1 MKPGTRDG
9 EEGFYLYDKSEQY
22 AVPTA
27 FIDKKPY
34 VTKRGISRPGRV
46 TTLRDDRASAKRV
59 RALYDW
65 MERDEPKG
73 QKPRIR
79 PNTKLLDGEGDNRT
93 EVYVDAAGRE
103 LPGTTRTYR
112 DGRLATM
119 EVVQLDGEQLK
130 DVVRRTMKWMIDV
143 EPGLSDA
150 AVLYLTND
158 GAYYQFTDNNVP
170 GGDVP
175 MGNNAGDAIS
185 RAQKSDKPVIV
196 IDADGAEVFW
206 PDVKQETE
214 RRPAKPQAEPTTG
227 PKPLPPEASEPA
239 PASKPTT
246 GPSKPQAE
254 PDVEAEK
261 AQTAPKAE
269 TPKRPEPR
277 LPDGG
282 VSLGDRR
289 EAIAA
294 KFPGPWADRMDKAG
308 FAQSAKQAMRGKDG
322 VAKDAIVLVETG
334 GSDGIAAFDED
345 SHEVAE
351 AIPRGYVVD
360 FGHVIPG
367 LAPES
372 HSIVSV
378 GPNQLEQAIK
388 TLNQRGRDVVFVG
401 NDFTATHFP
410 ARRKTEAPE
419 TPLPEPKAEQS
430 PQPAEQGQEETE
442 GVEPGNRLNITVAD
456 YDALK
461 VGGKYAA
468 QSHLSERAKKAPIP
482 KEEPEKTD
490 TPEFQETLDIFKKK
504 LARVREM
511 YGKDFPNLDTDTLLS
526 DRYGSHTL
534 NALLNVLEL
543 RLERQEKVR
552 GNPGNA
558 AFEQALERNTKG
570 LKEALAN
577 ARRRLREIEAW
588 KLTEQARNADGTFSV
603 PQTNEHGITVWGGVG
618 SKNLVQSNRA
628 EAFVLLEDDRE
639 AKRVVKRA
647 LPGRP
652 EASLAG
658 KKAFDRDKADALLEP
673 FLGNDVSRRAL
684 METYAYKGYYFSTN
698 GFALAFV
705 KAEDGVQDEKVGRKY
720 GMGGP
725 RVETIPHTPVSS
737 KPDDTNKLGY
747 SNNALDVER
756 LLSQLRAYRVE
767 ATRQGFDI
775 EKAPAVA
782 LWDLGDGRI
791 GLSSTSEGG
800 QEPLYADFDV
810 SGAAKPIV
818 AVNGVYLE
826 KALALFRR
834 VGERPR
840 LEVFDE
846 SDHGREGLRTLVLN
860 GQKGARVS
868 ATLIGMRRQGQPFN
882 FDGILKRFRE
892 LSGPGGE
899 TKPKMSLPKAPSQSS
914 APAPKADTRPFENSG
929 LINQE
934 ALKDPRTLSVI
945 EKIFANADKRR
956 EEERRKREEA
966 IKRLK
971 ESGFKNVLLSDGLI
985 ELASIPGARPGDLG
999 NGWVA
1004 DVSRDVKALL
1014 VKEGF
1019 APADSIVITL
1029 DGDMWGAWD
1038 ESADTLANELP
1049 NTSVTSR
1056 GERHFVTIAPRS
1068 EGSPRHKITSRG
1080 HAVIQLRREEDG
1092 SRGWTVAVYPP
1103 DWRTPGERE
1112 KVTEAQGLPTPQ
1124 GPQKPKTATP
1134 EPKPAPQE
1142 PKATEAEQKALDDL
1156 EDVLKSTGLLRE
1168 GDEGDNRP
1176 VQVGMLRE
1184 DEPAKLT
1191 PEQTTAVQNAMNK
1204 VIAASVETADVRS
1217 FDAIATRLYGLVGAK
1232 NPRLWAAMKPFLRGA
1247 WVTYGDRNE
1256 GLNLDEP
1263 SRAEARAIFERV
1275 EAAPTQETAPE
1286 QEQASAQETAPAQ
1299 EQAAPTETQ
1308 AKPEPA
1314 VQTQQPEP
1322 QEEPKQ
1328 APAPQPAPTDWAG
1341 AKNGDIRVGQ
1351 DGKAYIRWEDYWL
1364 EPAAGKVRKW
1374 VGSRK
1379 RGRMETVEVEGVNVH
1394 DRLLDGRP
1402 GDRAMVFFEPDG
1414 KWTNPN
1420 NGRVHYGHMQA
1431 LVDDPKNGYRWT
1443 SLDRWADDRS
1453 PYDDIARAKDA
1464 RDAAKNGTLRSN
1476 AEPRQQKEDGNERT
1490 GVQPAPG
1497 QGGGAMG
1504 GQESSGDGGHGVG
1517 GDGAGVSERP
1527 VPMPGGADV
1536 SQGLAGEQ
1544 PAEGLSDDGR
1554 GVGGRT
1560 EERGGTSRGDDG
1572 ATVPVQPEGGA
1583 GGVGVGNPPEQSAG
1597 GHGGRGAGQDESAP
1611 QPAQKPNPVNQA
1623 AEPPAT
1629 ENYQIPSSEIYEKS
1643 LNTPNKRIRANIE
1656 ALRLLKRLEA
1666 DGRQATR
1673 SEQGILARYTGWGSL
1688 GEQFFN
1694 EENAEWAAER
1704 EELKGILTKEEFE
1717 TARRTVQYAHYTP
1730 IEIARA
1736 MWDIVSS
1743 TGATGNNLSIFEAG
1757 LGVGRFIG
1765 TMPLWQQGS
1774 RYSGVEMD
1782 PVSAAIARQLYP
1794 KADILTAPY
1803 QEAPAPHNR
1812 YDLVIGNPP
1821 YSSLKVSD
1829 KNFKAGDGLSLHNF
1843 FIAKQ
1848 IEALRPGGIGIFLVT
1863 HAFLDAENRSVREWI
1878 AKRAELLGAIRMPDS
1893 LFKSVD
1899 AKVVTDIVI
1908 FKKRSDIFDDPTED
1922 SWVYTYEITTFDSDG
1937 ERLPDFNLS
1946 GLFFLEEN
1954 GQKPGSYFLKLRSK
1968 NIPLATVSFR
1978 NSTRYGRDSA
1988 RAEMVIDGVANKDYI
2003 LNWLEKT
2010 GDTMTG
2016 AFVPRALGSQDPD
2029 AIQDRLA
2036 DQPIAKIGGGAT
2048 HPSLMEGGHFVGGDG
2063 KLYLAVKN
2071 ELGTLS
2077 GREVMDYD
2085 EKAEKAAYARNPR
2098 VTNKGGPA
2106 KFDRWRDVPDAY
2118 AKLTP
2123 KEREIMKALV
2133 RLREVRFDLAAEE
2146 LKEDASEE
2154 VMSALRKQLNA
2165 AYDAFVE
2172 AARGYGGGKKKDP
2185 TLNEPKIRTL
2195 MYADPASSQLLGLEV
2210 VERLAD
2216 GKGVKSITK
2225 NAIFTRRV
2233 NKPAWKPLE
2242 HYATA
2247 ADAML
2252 ANLAASGKL
2261 DLEWIA
2267 GRIGKS
2273 AEETLKDLDGRVFIN
2288 PRTGAPVVA
2297 EAYLSGDV
2305 KTKLAEAEEA
2315 VNAGNA
2321 QYEANVEALRK
2332 VQPEDIPADQLNV
2345 QFGSPILNEHFISE
2359 FFVQQMGAT
2368 AYSDISAVYEPL
2380 RGQWKVISAKLPPD
2394 AAVKFPAT
2402 SHSVKELM
2410 EAALNNKELKVYTEK
2425 IDKNGNETKELDKKA
2440 TDEENATV
2448 SHIRDLWELWWK
2460 DASSTSAAYFAKYKE
2475 EHGGELPRS
2484 GDIGRDIVRA
2494 YNDRFNRIVDA
2505 QYNGGFLKFAS
2516 LNPAIT
2522 PYKHQRD
2529 AVWRTIL
2536 TNNVLYNHVV
2546 GSGKTNTA
2554 VFSIME
2560 MRRMG
2565 RVRKPAIVVP
2575 NHLVEQW
2582 KKEFL
2587 EAYPGANILAAD
2599 SEDFQKHNRRRFFGR
2614 IQNGDYDAIVIP
2626 HSAITR
2632 IPMSEDITLAI
2643 TQKELDKYRKSL
2655 EDAKKAGLSD
2665 MTVKQIEEMIER
2677 LENKIKAIINK
2688 TKADKT
2694 GLYFDTLGIDALFL
2708 DESHEFKNV
2717 PFVSSVQAKG
2727 MGNPA
2732 GSAKAFDLM
2741 MKVSYF
2747 RSMKKDAPVV
2757 FMSGTP
2763 VSNSLT
2769 ELYLNMLYMA
2779 PDLLEH
2785 AGINSMDAFIKMFGK
2800 ISHEIEPTLTGSRES
2815 VLRFRKLI
2823 NVPELMHMVR
2833 TYMDVVDAEDL
2844 RGSMEAVGRAY
2855 NVPTIEGGRPKLIVA
2870 KRSEEQEWYFG
2881 KMLKRV
2887 QNQDGSFTKVYNEG
2901 SIYHRSKNLP
2911 SDPSEDNML
2920 KIITDAQ
2927 MAALDMRLRQPDA
2940 PDFAGSRVNLCVQQ
2954 IIADYKRF
2962 DSVKGTQMIF
2972 CDRSIP
2978 GSGIPKAKERLKDLR
2993 LDLRVAQINLEAE
3006 ENDPSAGAG
3015 IATTNSDESLAAK
3028 VARLEGEIKEL
3039 EDYIESG
3046 GFSVYD
3052 DIKRKL
3058 VNAGIP
3064 EDEIAFIHSAKDKN
3078 AKLAMF
3084 KKMNEGKIRVLL
3096 GSTSRMGAGTNANK
3110 RMVSLHHLDA
3120 PWRPSDME
3128 QREGRIIRQGNL
3140 LMDEIPGFQVRIYR
3154 YGTEKTGDG
3163 GKYNILEQKNR
3174 ALHRIYKANAAI
3186 REMDDVSDDVS
3197 ANFNQMVAALSGST
3211 LEPYLSELDRKFD
3224 ELNRKVTTH
3233 NRAKQTAETALE
3245 DYSSA
3250 IATLNDRIANIEKMK
3265 SLARPKPDDKTN
3277 YYAGI
3282 EIVPHG
3288 SAPMTFNAKTI
3299 TERMSREGEKSFA
3312 QLLEEGGSGS
3322 FVRYRGLTWVYN
3334 KAEMETVHERI
3345 VVTRFSIKD
3354 DTGKTIG
3361 ATTDLVYPRGQ
3372 GGTIPDSSILTRMD
3386 NQINNAEKAIGKLKG
3401 DIASYNELRRKIQ
3414 KQIDEMPDMS
3424 ELNKQWLDKRREK
3437 NWLEKAIEA
3446 GCETGKEARNYFD
3459 KSFPGKVP
3467 DYEWTTPEFDKK
3479 MGRGEETEAPQTGTL
3494 RETAAIPSEDYDR
3507 WNRALDNYQAGRLD
3521 PDRSVIVLR
3530 KTPEIIRE
3538 ALRSA
3543 AGDRFAGQKPITIR
3557 VENLDK
3563 ITFENVYTDKGKH
3576 NIPVDELRKLQLE
3589 LDSPVAIFVS
3599 QTRPD
3604 TSVVVVT
3611 ELVDN
3616 DGKAKAIIA
3625 LQYAYHP
3632 NGDYASL
3639 VPMNANVLS
3648 SAYGKKKVGKDVE
3661 LLYVNTKKASSWE
3674 AATRLQLPFP
3684 VLPSRVAGQSAVLTE
3699 KDFSMDDKGRVLKG
3713 GKLVNP
3719 KNVGMTRENGAWEK
3733 DLAKRLAK
3741 RGLTED
3747 DLSPDAQAY
3756 LRARRARTEAQPMT
3770 RREKVAA
3777 FVEEAIHPHEGET
3790 RRAFAKRKA
3799 VAAADFVTRKM
3810 VDVRA
3815 PLIQA
3820 QREIAGETLQCRM
3833 SSGRARCG
3841 AASALPPSRM
3851 SDSCVR
3857 RRFRGDVAHQWC
3869 SGERVSP
3876 QTLPTLGPNPLGRV
3890 VFCRELW
3897 HKYGHGQRHNTFCL
3911 PSA

>member
-9 EEGFYLYDKSEQY
+9 EEGVYLYDKTDG
-22 AVPTA
+22 VPTA

-65 MERDEPKG
+65 MERDKPKG

-103 LPGTTRTYR
+103 VPGTTRTYR

-130 DVVRRTMKWMIDV
+130 DVVRRTMQWMIDV

-185 RAQKSDKPVIV
+185 RAQKSGKPVIV

-227 PKPLPPEASEPA
+227 PKPLPPEATEPA
-239 PASKPTT
+239 PAAKPTT

-254 PDVEAEK
+254 PEVEAEK
-261 AQTAPKAE
+261 PQDAPKAE

-294 KFPGPWADRMDKAG
+294 QFPGPWADRMDKAG
-308 FAQSAKQAMRGKDG
+308 FAQSAKQAIRGKDG

-334 GSDGIAAFDED
+334 GSDGIAVFDED
-345 SHEVAE
+345 SHEVAK

-360 FGHVIPG
+360 FGYVIPG

-378 GPNQLEQAIK
+378 RPNQLEQVIK

-410 ARRKTEAPE
+410 TRKKTEA
-419 TPLPEPKAEQS
+419 
-430 PQPAEQGQEETE
+430 
-442 GVEPGNRLNITVAD
+442 VEP
-456 YDALK
+456 
-461 VGGKYAA
+461 
-468 QSHLSERAKKAPIP
+468 SE
-482 KEEPEKTD
+482 
-490 TPEFQETLDIFKKK
+490 
-504 LARVREM
+504 
-511 YGKDFPNLDTDTLLS
+511 
-526 DRYGSHTL
+526 
-534 NALLNVLEL
+534 
-543 RLERQEKVR
+543 
-552 GNPGNA
+552 
-558 AFEQALERNTKG
+558 
-570 LKEALAN
+570 
-577 ARRRLREIEAW
+577 
-588 KLTEQARNADGTFSV
+588 
-603 PQTNEHGITVWGGVG
+603 
-618 SKNLVQSNRA
+618 KN
-628 EAFVLLEDDRE
+628 F
-639 AKRVVKRA
+639 
-647 LPGRP
+647 
-652 EASLAG
+652 
-658 KKAFDRDKADALLEP
+658 
-673 FLGNDVSRRAL
+673 
-684 METYAYKGYYFSTN
+684 
-698 GFALAFV
+698 
-705 KAEDGVQDEKVGRKY
+705 
-720 GMGGP
+720 
-725 RVETIPHTPVSS
+725 
-737 KPDDTNKLGY
+737 
-747 SNNALDVER
+747 
-756 LLSQLRAYRVE
+756 
-767 ATRQGFDI
+767 
-775 EKAPAVA
+775 
-782 LWDLGDGRI
+782 
-791 GLSSTSEGG
+791 
-800 QEPLYADFDV
+800 
-810 SGAAKPIV
+810 
-818 AVNGVYLE
+818 
-826 KALALFRR
+826 
-834 VGERPR
+834 
-840 LEVFDE
+840 
-846 SDHGREGLRTLVLN
+846 
-860 GQKGARVS
+860 
-868 ATLIGMRRQGQPFN
+868 
-882 FDGILKRFRE
+882 
-892 LSGPGGE
+892 
-899 TKPKMSLPKAPSQSS
+899 
-914 APAPKADTRPFENSG
+914 TRPFENG
-929 LINQE
+929 GIFNQE
-934 ALKDPRTLSVI
+934 ALKDPNTLSAI
-945 EKIFANADKRR
+945 EKIFANADRRR

-1124 GPQKPKTATP
+1124 GPQEPKTATP

-1247 WVTYGDRNE
+1247 WVTYGDQNE

-1263 SRAEARAIFERV
+1263 SRSDAKAVFERV
-1275 EAAPTQETAPE
+1275 ERGEAESVGVTGGVPDKVYGRKGRLDNAKIDFGPESESKQAKAERIRRAVEEMGGPKGATVVLNNLDAPNGKGAYYVAKDNGAGRLAIGKLIENPTAIF
-1286 QEQASAQETAPAQ
+1286 EQAASERNGIPHIDVWPYGRAYIHWNDSKQ

-1314 VQTQQPEP
+1314 
-1322 QEEPKQ
+1322 K
-1328 APAPQPAPTDWAG
+1328 PAPVSPNWG
-1341 AKNGDIRVGQ
+1341 EAKNGDVVVGQ

-1394 DRLLDGRP
+1394 DRMTDGRP

-1414 KWTNPN
+1414 KWTNPY
-1420 NGRVHYGHMQA
+1420 NGKVHYGHMQA

-1464 RDAAKNGTLRSN
+1464 RDAAKNGTLGSN
-1476 AEPRQQKEDGNERT
+1476 AEPRQQKENGNERT
-1490 GVQPAPG
+1490 GVQPSPG

-1504 GQESSGDGGHGVG
+1504 GQESPGDGGHGVG
-1517 GDGAGVSERP
+1517 GDGAGVPERP
-1527 VPMPGGADV
+1527 VPVPGGVDV

-1554 GVGGRT
+1554 GAGGRT
-1560 EERGGTSRGDDG
+1560 EERGGTGGGDGG

-1611 QPAQKPNPVNQA
+1611 QPAQKPNPVSQE

-1629 ENYQIPSSEIYEKS
+1629 ENYRIIEQEVYENI
-1643 LNTPNKRIRANIE
+1643 LNTPNKRIRANVE
-1656 ALRLLKRLEA
+1656 ALRLLKQLEGE
-1666 DGRQATR
+1666 GRQATR
-1673 SEQGILARYTGWGSL
+1673 AEQGVLARYTGWGSL
-1688 GEQFFN
+1688 GEQFFDEAN
-1694 EENAEWAAER
+1694 QEWATER
-1704 EELKGILTKEEFE
+1704 EELKGVLTEEEFA

-1730 IEIARA
+1730 IKIARA
-1736 MWDIVSS
+1736 MWDIVVRRL
-1743 TGATGNNLSIFEAG
+1743 GAKGDNLAIFEAG

-1765 TMPLWQQGS
+1765 TMPWELNGS

-1803 QEAPAPHNR
+1803 QEAPAPKNQF
-1812 YDLVIGNPP
+1812 DLIIGNPP
-1821 YSSLKVSD
+1821 YSSLKLTD
-1829 KNFKAGDGLSLHNF
+1829 RNFKDGNGASLHNF
-1843 FIAKQ
+1843 FIMKQ
-1848 IEALRPGGIGIFLVT
+1848 IEALRPGGVAVFLVT
-1863 HAFLDAENRSVREWI
+1863 HAFLDAKNADSRKWI
-1878 AKRAELLGAIRMPDS
+1878 AERAELLEAVRMPDN
-1893 LFKSVD
+1893 LFKAVD
-1899 AKVVTDIVI
+1899 ARVVTDIVI
-1908 FKKRSDIFDDPTED
+1908 FRKRDKRVAYDPNRDE
-1922 SWVYTYEITTFDSDG
+1922 WVESRTLSGYTNANG
-1937 ERLPDFNLS
+1937 ETVPDFNLS
-1946 GLFFLEEN
+1946 NHFKLKDEHAAN
-1954 GQKPGSYFLKLRSK
+1954 SANAPGMYSLRK
-1968 NIPLATVSFR
+1968 NVVDGDEWLATVSLR
-1978 NSTRYGRDSA
+1978 RSTRYGRDSA
-1988 RAEMVIDGVANKDYI
+1988 QTEMAIDGEANDFYI
-2003 LNWLEKT
+2003 HTWLQKSGSPLDGAYVPRKT
-2010 GDTMTG
+2010 GAPT
-2016 AFVPRALGSQDPD
+2016 PEELRA
-2029 AIQDRLA
+2029 RLS
-2036 DQPIAKIGGGAT
+2036 DQPIAKLGGGAT
-2048 HPSLMEGGHFVGGDG
+2048 HPSLMPGGHFVGADG
-2063 KLYLAVKN
+2063 KLYMAVQN
-2071 ELGTLS
+2071 AMGSLS
-2077 GREVMDYD
+2077 GRAVQDYD
-2085 EKAEKAAYARNPR
+2085 ERAERARYALNPR
-2098 VTNKGGPA
+2098 MTKPSKGKPSHPSE
-2106 KFDRWRDVPDAY
+2106 FDRWKDVADAY
-2118 AKLTP
+2118 TKLTP
-2123 KEREIMKALV
+2123 KEREIMKAIV
-2133 RLREVRFDLAAEE
+2133 HLREVRFDLAAEE

-2154 VMSALRKQLNA
+2154 VMSALRRQLNA

-2172 AARGYGGGKKKDP
+2172 AARGYGGGKKKAP
-2185 TLNEPKIRTL
+2185 TLNEMKIRAL
-2195 MYADPASSQLLGLEV
+2195 MYADPASSQLLGLEI
-2210 VERLAD
+2210 VERLAN
-2216 GKGVKSITK
+2216 GKGVKSVTK
-2225 NAIFTRRV
+2225 NAIFTKRV

-2247 ADAML
+2247 VDAML
-2252 ANLAASGKL
+2252 ANLAASGRL
-2261 DLEWIA
+2261 DLNWIA

-2273 AEETLKDLDGRVFIN
+2273 VEETLKDLSGRVYLN
-2288 PRTGAPVVA
+2288 PRNGAPVLA

-2332 VQPEDIPADQLNV
+2332 VQPEDIAQEFIQV
-2345 QFGSPILNEHFISE
+2345 SFGNPILDEHFIGE
-2359 FFVQQMGAT
+2359 FFAQQMGADST
-2368 AYSDISAVYEPL
+2368 EDISVFYERATGSWRVREAV
-2380 RGQWKVISAKLPPD
+2380 LPQG
-2394 AAVKFPAT
+2394 AAVRFPSADK
-2402 SHSVKELM
+2402 SMKEVM
-2410 EAALNNKELKVYTEK
+2410 QAALNNKKLTVY
-2425 IDKNGNETKELDKKA
+2425 DKKRDEYGREHSVPNEEA
-2440 TDEENATV
+2440 TDEVNATIRQ
-2448 SHIRDLWELWWK
+2448 IRDLWDAWWRTATSSS
-2460 DASSTSAAYFAKYKE
+2460 ASYIRTYRESHNGASPQT
-2475 EHGGELPRS
+2475 
-2484 GDIGRDIVRA
+2484 GDIGRDIARA

-2505 QYNGGFLKFAS
+2505 TYDGTFLKFTG

-2565 RVRKPAIVVP
+2565 RVRKPVVVVP

-2587 EAYPGANILAAD
+2587 EAYPGANVLATA
-2599 SEDFQKHNRRRFFGR
+2599 SEDFQAHNRKRFFGR
-2614 IQNGDYDAIVIP
+2614 IQNGDYDVIVIP
-2626 HSAITR
+2626 HSQITR
-2632 IPMSEDITLAI
+2632 IPLSAKVT
-2643 TQKELDKYRKSL
+2643 KSL
-2655 EDAKKAGLSD
+2655 VNDMLADYRAALEAAKREMGKD
-2665 MTVKQIEEMIER
+2665 NRTVARIERMIET
-2677 LENKIKAIINK
+2677 LEKKIKRMMDATK
-2688 TKADKT
+2688 TDDT
-2694 GLYFDTLGIDALFL
+2694 GLFLDTLGIDALFL

-2727 MGNPA
+2727 MGNPS
-2732 GSAKAFDLM
+2732 GSMKAFDLL
-2741 MKVSYF
+2741 MKLNYF
-2747 RSMKKDAPVV
+2747 RKMKQDAPIV

-2779 PDLLEH
+2779 PDLLKQ
-2785 AGINSMDAFIKMFGK
+2785 ADITSMDAFLQAFGK
-2800 ISHEIEPTLTGSRES
+2800 VDDQIEMTLTGAFKS
-2815 VLRFRKLI
+2815 VTRLRKLVNI
-2823 NVPELMHMVR
+2823 PEIMHMVR
-2833 TYMDVVDAEDL
+2833 SYMDVVDAEDL
-2844 RGSMEAVGRAY
+2844 RGSMEAVGRKY
-2855 NVPTIEGGRPKLIVA
+2855 SVPTLEGGKPKLIIA
-2870 KRSEEQEWYFG
+2870 KRSEEQAWYFG
-2881 KMLKRV
+2881 KVIRRSERE
-2887 QNQDGSFTKVYNEG
+2887 NGSWEKIYNEG
-2901 SIYHRSKNLP
+2901 SIYDRSMHLP
-2911 SDPSEDNML
+2911 KDPSEDNML
-2920 KIITDAQ
+2920 KIINDAQ

-2940 PDFAGSRVNLCVQQ
+2940 PDFAGSKVNLCVAQVV
-2954 IIADYKRF
+2954 ADYKRF
-2962 DSVKGTQMIF
+2962 DGVKGTQMIF

-2978 GSGIPKAKERLKDLR
+2978 GSGLPEAKKTLAKLREDLRKARERLE
-2993 LDLRVAQINLEAE
+2993 QE
-3006 ENDPSAGAG
+3006 ENDPAAGAAFASSSSMEG
-3015 IATTNSDESLAAK
+3015 ESTAEK
-3028 VARLEGEIKEL
+3028 VARLEGEIQEQ

-3052 DIKRKL
+3052 DIRQKL
-3058 VNAGIP
+3058 IAAGIP
-3064 EDEIAFIHSAKDKN
+3064 ENEIAFIHSAKDKD
-3078 AKLAMF
+3078 AKLAIF

-3096 GSTSRMGAGTNANK
+3096 GSTSRMGTGTNANK

-3128 QREGRIIRQGNL
+3128 QREGRILRQGNL

-3163 GKYNILEQKNR
+3163 GKYNTLEQKNR
-3174 ALHRIYKANAAI
+3174 AFHGIFKADNSM
-3186 REMDDVSDDVS
+3186 REMDDVLDDDS
-3197 ANFNQMVAALSGST
+3197 AEFERMKAELSGST
-3211 LEPYLSELDRKFD
+3211 LMPLLSQMRKDFEDLDRRMKNYNVIRRNT
-3224 ELNRKVTTH
+3224 EEAIENSG
-3233 NRAKQTAETALE
+3233 AEA
-3245 DYSSA
+3245 D
-3250 IATLNDRIANIEKMK
+3250 TLKNRIALSRRLKEV
-3265 SLARPKPDDKTN
+3265 ATAKPESKDN
-3277 YYAGI
+3277 YYAGV
-3282 EIVPHG
+3282 ELVPHG
-3288 SAPMTFNAKTI
+3288 AAPQTFDAKTI
-3299 TERMSREGEKSFA
+3299 KDRMATPGAKTFA
-3312 QLLEEGGSGS
+3312 QMVEAGGSGS
-3322 FVRYRGLTWVYN
+3322 FIRYRGLTWV
-3334 KAEMETVHERI
+3334 ATVNI
-3345 VVTRFSIKD
+3345 GASTSSMRFTAKD
-3354 DTGKTIG
+3354 NEGKTVG
-3361 ATTDLVYPRGQ
+3361 STTDIAYQNGIA
-3372 GGTIPDSSILTRMD
+3372 GTIADNSILVRMD
-3386 NQINNAEKAIGKLKG
+3386 NQIDRADEAIAKTEKQLAEVEARITKLKEQF
-3401 DIASYNELRRKIQ
+3401 A
-3414 KQIDEMPDMS
+3414 EMPERFAEMDKWL
-3424 ELNKQWLDKRREK
+3424 ETKREIEWLNKAVNAD
-3437 NWLEKAIEA
+3437 
-3446 GCETGKEARNYFD
+3446 CETGKEARNYFD

-3467 DYEWTTPEFDKK
+3467 DYEWTTPEWDKK
-3479 MGRGEETEAPQTGTL
+3479 MGRAEEDESPVGSL
-3494 RETAAIPSEDYDR
+3494 REAASVPFGELER
-3507 WNRALDNYQAGRLD
+3507 WGRTLDNYRAGRLD
-3521 PDRSVIVLR
+3521 VSRPVTVLR
-3530 KTPEIIRE
+3530 QTPEIIRA
-3538 ALRSA
+3538 ALRKA
-3543 AGDRFAGQKPITIR
+3543 ADERFAGPKPITVR

-3563 ITFENVYTDKGKH
+3563 ITGENVYTDKGKH
-3576 NIPVDELRKLQLE
+3576 NIPASELRKLQLE
-3589 LDSPVAIFVS
+3589 LDNPVAIFVS

-3604 TSVVVVT
+3604 TSVIVVT

-3616 DGKAKAIIA
+3616 DGEAKAIIA

-3632 NGDYASL
+3632 SGDYASL

-3648 SAYGKKKVGKDVE
+3648 SAYGKKKVSGNPE
-3661 LLYVNTKKASSWE
+3661 LLYVNTKKAAEWE
-3674 AATRLQLPFP
+3674 GATRLQLPFARD
-3684 VLPSRVAGQSAVLTE
+3684 VLANAAGQSAVLTE
-3699 KDFSMDDKGRVLKG
+3699 KDFSMDDKGKVLKG

-3876 QTLPTLGPNPLGRV
+3876 QTLPTLGPNPLGFGVRPLRV
-3890 VFCRELW
+3890 SPQTLPTRAPSPPF
-3897 HKYGHGQRHNTFCL
+3897 RHEKQIAVRKWC
-3911 PSA
+3911 PGRA

>member
-1 MKPGTRDG
+1 M
-9 EEGFYLYDKSEQY
+9 
-22 AVPTA
+22 
-27 FIDKKPY
+27 
-34 VTKRGISRPGRV
+34 
-46 TTLRDDRASAKRV
+46 
-59 RALYDW
+59 
-65 MERDEPKG
+65 
-73 QKPRIR
+73 
-79 PNTKLLDGEGDNRT
+79 
-93 EVYVDAAGRE
+93 
-103 LPGTTRTYR
+103 
-112 DGRLATM
+112 
-119 EVVQLDGEQLK
+119 
-130 DVVRRTMKWMIDV
+130 
-143 EPGLSDA
+143 
-150 AVLYLTND
+150 
-158 GAYYQFTDNNVP
+158 
-170 GGDVP
+170 
-175 MGNNAGDAIS
+175 
-185 RAQKSDKPVIV
+185 
-196 IDADGAEVFW
+196 
-206 PDVKQETE
+206 
-214 RRPAKPQAEPTTG
+214 
-227 PKPLPPEASEPA
+227 
-239 PASKPTT
+239 
-246 GPSKPQAE
+246 
-254 PDVEAEK
+254 
-261 AQTAPKAE
+261 
-269 TPKRPEPR
+269 
-277 LPDGG
+277 
-282 VSLGDRR
+282 
-289 EAIAA
+289 
-294 KFPGPWADRMDKAG
+294 
-308 FAQSAKQAMRGKDG
+308 
-322 VAKDAIVLVETG
+322 
-334 GSDGIAAFDED
+334 
-345 SHEVAE
+345 
-351 AIPRGYVVD
+351 
-360 FGHVIPG
+360 
-367 LAPES
+367 
-372 HSIVSV
+372 
-378 GPNQLEQAIK
+378 
-388 TLNQRGRDVVFVG
+388 
-401 NDFTATHFP
+401 
-410 ARRKTEAPE
+410 
-419 TPLPEPKAEQS
+419 
-430 PQPAEQGQEETE
+430 
-442 GVEPGNRLNITVAD
+442 
-456 YDALK
+456 
-461 VGGKYAA
+461 
-468 QSHLSERAKKAPIP
+468 
-482 KEEPEKTD
+482 
-490 TPEFQETLDIFKKK
+490 
-504 LARVREM
+504 
-511 YGKDFPNLDTDTLLS
+511 S

-775 EKAPAVA
+775 EKTPAVA

-929 LINQE
+929 LVNQE

-971 ESGFKNVLLSDGLI
+971 EAGFKNVLLSDGLI

-1038 ESADTLANELP
+1038 ESADTLADELP

-1103 DWRTPGERE
+1103 DRRTPGERE

-1124 GPQKPKTATP
+1124 GPQEPKTATP

-1176 VQVGMLRE
+1176 IQVGMLRE

-1275 EAAPTQETAPE
+1275 E
-1286 QEQASAQETAPAQ
+1286 
-1299 EQAAPTETQ
+1299 
-1308 AKPEPA
+1308 
-1314 VQTQQPEP
+1314 
-1322 QEEPKQ
+1322 
-1328 APAPQPAPTDWAG
+1328 
-1341 AKNGDIRVGQ
+1341 RV
-1351 DGKAYIRWEDYWL
+1351 E
-1364 EPAAGKVRKW
+1364 
-1374 VGSRK
+1374 
-1379 RGRMETVEVEGVNVH
+1379 
-1394 DRLLDGRP
+1394 
-1402 GDRAMVFFEPDG
+1402 
-1414 KWTNPN
+1414 
-1420 NGRVHYGHMQA
+1420 
-1431 LVDDPKNGYRWT
+1431 
-1443 SLDRWADDRS
+1443 
-1453 PYDDIARAKDA
+1453 
-1464 RDAAKNGTLRSN
+1464 AAKNGTLGSN
-1476 AEPRQQKEDGNERT
+1476 AEPRQQKENDNERT
-1490 GVQPAPG
+1490 GIQSASG
-1497 QGGGAMG
+1497 QVGGAVG
-1504 GQESSGDGGHGVG
+1504 GQESSRDGGDGVG
-1517 GDGAGVSERP
+1517 GTGGTAKRP
-1527 VPMPGGADV
+1527 TPMPGGTDV
-1536 SQGLAGEQ
+1536 PSGLAGNEPAPGVPDDGPRSSGRNGSRGDGGKDPGAQTPSVQSHGGDSGVGSASGGGGDNGDVDPANGGRGQGAAQGVQ
-1544 PAEGLSDDGR
+1544 PSTQEPDHLSDDKTATANYVIPENGN
-1554 GVGGRT
+1554 GGL
-1560 EERGGTSRGDDG
+1560 DDIRN
-1572 ATVPVQPEGGA
+1572 A
-1583 GGVGVGNPPEQSAG
+1583 
-1597 GHGGRGAGQDESAP
+1597 RD
-1611 QPAQKPNPVNQA
+1611 
-1623 AEPPAT
+1623 
-1629 ENYQIPSSEIYEKS
+1629 
-1643 LNTPNKRIRANIE
+1643 RIVANLA
-1656 ALRLLKRLEA
+1656 ALRVLKALEKE
-1666 DGRQATR
+1666 GRQATR
-1673 SEQGILARYTGWGSL
+1673 GEQGVLARYTGWGSL
-1688 GEQFFN
+1688 GEQFFDEAN
-1694 EENAEWAAER
+1694 QEWATER
-1704 EELKGILTKEEFE
+1704 EELKGVLTEEEFA

-1730 IEIARA
+1730 IKIARA
-1736 MWDIVSS
+1736 MWDIVVRRL
-1743 TGATGNNLSIFEAG
+1743 GAKGDNLAIFEAG

-1765 TMPLWQQGS
+1765 TMPWELNGS

-1782 PVSAAIARQLYP
+1782 PVSASIARQLYP

-1803 QEAPAPHNR
+1803 QEAPAPKNQF
-1812 YDLVIGNPP
+1812 DLIIGNPP
-1821 YSSLKVSD
+1821 YSSLKLTD
-1829 KNFKAGDGLSLHNF
+1829 RNFKDGNGASLHNF
-1843 FIAKQ
+1843 FIMKQ
-1848 IEALRPGGIGIFLVT
+1848 IEALRPGGVAVFLVT
-1863 HAFLDAENRSVREWI
+1863 HAFLDAKNADSRKWI
-1878 AKRAELLGAIRMPDS
+1878 AERAELLEAVRMPDN
-1893 LFKSVD
+1893 LFKAVD
-1899 AKVVTDIVI
+1899 ARVVTDIVI
-1908 FKKRSDIFDDPTED
+1908 FRKRDKRVAYDPNRDE
-1922 SWVYTYEITTFDSDG
+1922 WVESRTLSGYTNANG
-1937 ERLPDFNLS
+1937 ETVPDFNLS
-1946 GLFFLEEN
+1946 NHFKLKDEHAAN
-1954 GQKPGSYFLKLRSK
+1954 SVNAPGMYSLRK
-1968 NIPLATVSFR
+1968 NVVDGDEWLATVSLR
-1978 NSTRYGRDSA
+1978 RSTRYGRDSA
-1988 RAEMVIDGVANKDYI
+1988 QTEMAIDGEANDFYI
-2003 LNWLEKT
+2003 HTWLQKSGSHLDGAYVPRKT
-2010 GDTMTG
+2010 GAPT
-2016 AFVPRALGSQDPD
+2016 PEELRA
-2029 AIQDRLA
+2029 RLS
-2036 DQPIAKIGGGAT
+2036 DQPIAKLGGGAT
-2048 HPSLMEGGHFVGGDG
+2048 HPSLMPGGHFVGADG
-2063 KLYLAVKN
+2063 KLYMAVQN
-2071 ELGTLS
+2071 AMGALS
-2077 GREVMDYD
+2077 GREVVDYD
-2085 EKAEKAAYARNPR
+2085 EKEERARYELNPR
-2098 VTNKGGPA
+2098 RVKSGVNKGKPIA
-2106 KFDRWRDVPDAY
+2106 FDRWKDVADAY
-2118 AKLTP
+2118 TKLTP

-2133 RLREVRFDLAAEE
+2133 HLREVRFDLAAEE

-2154 VMSALRKQLNA
+2154 TMGALRRQLNA

-2185 TLNEPKIRTL
+2185 TLNEPKISAL
-2195 MYADPASSQLLGLEV
+2195 MYADPASSQLLGLEI
-2210 VERLAD
+2210 VERLAN

-2225 NAIFTRRV
+2225 NAIFTKRV

-2247 ADAML
+2247 TDAML
-2252 ANLAASGKL
+2252 ANLAATGRL
-2261 DLEWIA
+2261 DLDWIA
-2267 GRIGKS
+2267 GRVGKS
-2273 AEETLKDLDGRVFIN
+2273 AEETLKDLSGRVYLN
-2288 PRTGAPVVA
+2288 PRTGQPVVA

-2305 KTKLAEAEEA
+2305 KTKLAEAEAA
-2315 VNAGNA
+2315 VNDGDVR
-2321 QYEANVEALRK
+2321 YEANVEALRK
-2332 VQPEDIPADQLNV
+2332 VIPTKIEADDIQIS
-2345 QFGSPILNEHFISE
+2345 FGNPLLNEHFIQE
-2359 FFVQQMGAT
+2359 FFVQQMGAKGFG
-2368 AYSDISAVYEPL
+2368 DISVVYDTATGSWNVLHAELPKEAAL
-2380 RGQWKVISAKLPPD
+2380 R
-2394 AAVKFPAT
+2394 FPSEDRT
-2402 SHSVKELM
+2402 TKEIM
-2410 EAALNNKELKVYTEK
+2410 QAALNNKTLTVYKKVTDDQGREVTVADREGTE
-2425 IDKNGNETKELDKKA
+2425 IV
-2440 TDEENATV
+2440 NATIQQ
-2448 SHIRDLWELWWK
+2448 IRDLWESWWK
-2460 DASSTSAAYFAKYKE
+2460 TATSLSSLYKTQYRE
-2475 EHGGELPRS
+2475 SHNGENPPAN
-2484 GDIGRDIVRA
+2484 DIMLDLVGT
-2494 YNDRFNRIVDA
+2494 YNDRFNRFVDA
-2505 QYNGGFLKFAS
+2505 TYDGAFLKFTG

-2529 AVWRTIL
+2529 AVWRTVL
-2536 TNNVLYNHVV
+2536 TSNVLYNHVV

-2554 VFSIME
+2554 ILSIME

-2565 RVRKPAIVVP
+2565 RVRKPVVVVP

-2587 EAYPGANILAAD
+2587 EAYPGANVLATS
-2599 SEDFQKHNRRRFFGR
+2599 SEDFQAHNRKRFFGR

-2626 HSAITR
+2626 HSQITR
-2632 IPMSEDITLAI
+2632 IPLSANISRELVNDTLA
-2643 TQKELDKYRKSL
+2643 EYRQAL
-2655 EDAKKAGLSD
+2655 ERLRAAKGSKL
-2665 MTVKQIEEMIER
+2665 TINRIEKMIEA
-2677 LENKIKAIINK
+2677 LEKKLKRMMDAVASDN
-2688 TKADKT
+2688 T
-2694 GLYFDTLGIDALFL
+2694 GLFLDTLGVDALFL

-2717 PFVSSVQAKG
+2717 PFISSVQVKG
-2727 MGNPA
+2727 MGNPG
-2732 GSAKAFDLM
+2732 GSLKAFDLL
-2741 MKVSYF
+2741 MKIRYF
-2747 RSMKKDAPVV
+2747 RKFKQGAPIA

-2779 PDLLEH
+2779 PDVLKR
-2785 AGINSMDAFIKMFGK
+2785 AGIDSMDAFLQAFGR
-2800 ISHEIEPTLTGSRES
+2800 ISAGYEMTLTGMFKDVVR
-2815 VLRFRKLI
+2815 LRKLVNI
-2823 NVPELMHMVR
+2823 PELMHMVR
-2833 TYMDVVDAEDL
+2833 SYMDVVDADDL
-2844 RGSMEAVGRAY
+2844 RGSMEAVGRRY
-2855 NVPTIEGGRPKLIVA
+2855 NVPAIEGGAPKLIVA
-2870 KRSEEQEWYFG
+2870 KRSEEQELYFG
-2881 KMLKRV
+2881 KLVKRIE
-2887 QNQDGSFTKVYNEG
+2887 NDDGSFTKVYNNG
-2901 SIYHRSKNLP
+2901 SIYDRSMHLP
-2911 SDPSEDNML
+2911 KDPKKDNML
-2920 KIITDAQ
+2920 KIINDAQ
-2927 MAALDMRLRQPDA
+2927 MAALDMRLRKPDA
-2940 PDFAGSRVNLCVQQ
+2940 PDFAGSKVNLCVKQ
-2954 IIADYKRF
+2954 IVADYKRF
-2962 DSVKGTQMIF
+2962 DAVKGTQIVF
-2972 CDRSIP
+2972 CDKSIP
-2978 GSGIPKAKERLKDLR
+2978 GSGLGKAKEDLKKKREDLQKAR
-2993 LDLRVAQINLEAE
+2993 EDLEAY
-3006 ENDPSAGAG
+3006 ENDPAYGALG
-3015 IATTNSDESLAAK
+3015 AIEDESPSEK
-3028 VARLEGEIKEL
+3028 VARLEGEVQEL

-3052 DIKRKL
+3052 DIKQKL
-3058 VNAGIP
+3058 IAAGIP
-3064 EDEIAFIHSAKDKN
+3064 EKEIAFIHSAKKKEQ
-3078 AKLAMF
+3078 KLAMF

-3096 GSTSRMGAGTNANK
+3096 GSTSRMGAGTNANR

-3128 QREGRIIRQGNL
+3128 QREGRILRQGNL

-3163 GKYNILEQKNR
+3163 GKYNTLEQKNR
-3174 ALHRIYKANAAI
+3174 AFHGIYKADSSI
-3186 REMDDVSDDVS
+3186 REMDDIADEAS
-3197 ANFNQMVAALSGST
+3197 AEFERMKAELSGST
-3211 LEPYLSELDRKFD
+3211 LMPLIGKKRADFASLDKRMKNYNYQRQQID
-3224 ELNRKVTTH
+3224 E
-3233 NRAKQTAETALE
+3233 AAENALAHV
-3245 DYSSA
+3245 D
-3250 IATLNDRIANIEKMK
+3250 TLRSRVANIKRVKELSTEKPNREK
-3265 SLARPKPDDKTN
+3265 N
-3277 YYAGI
+3277 YYEGLVAVTGI
-3282 EIVPHG
+3282 TTSWDFVNKGSPHYDFEPDLVERTF
-3288 SAPMTFNAKTI
+3288 SAKSMK
-3299 TERMSREGEKSFA
+3299 ERMERPGATTLLQMMIDGENGNYVDGF
-3312 QLLEEGGSGS
+3312 L
-3322 FVRYRGLTWVYN
+3322 YRGLLWVRSPKYVER
-3334 KAEMETVHERI
+3334 KGGRDVRFTVFDPNTHKILGMTSEI
-3345 VVTRFSIKD
+3345 
-3354 DTGKTIG
+3354 
-3361 ATTDLVYPRGQ
+3361 
-3372 GGTIPDSSILTRMD
+3372 TIPYNENGMLDASNIQDSSLLVRMD
-3386 NQINNAEKAIGKLKG
+3386 NTIDRADVVIERIENEIAEAEKKAEGFKAQLESMPERFAEMDEWLEKKR
-3401 DIASYNELRRKIQ
+3401 EL
-3414 KQIDEMPDMS
+3414 
-3424 ELNKQWLDKRREK
+3424 
-3437 NWLEKAIEA
+3437 NWLEKAVNA
-3446 GCETGKEARNYFD
+3446 NCDTAKEARNYFD

-3507 WNRALDNYQAGRLD
+3507 WNRALDNYQTGRLD
-3521 PDRSVIVLR
+3521 VSRPVTVLR
-3530 KTPEIIRE
+3530 QTPEIIRRVIE
-3538 ALRSA
+3538 EVGGKQF
-3543 AGDRFAGQKPITIR
+3543 AGDKPVTIR
-3557 VENLDK
+3557 VEKLDK
-3563 ITFENVYTDKGKH
+3563 ITGDNVYTKTGKH
-3576 NIPVDELRKLQLE
+3576 NIPKDELRKLQLE
-3589 LDSPVAIFVS
+3589 LDNPVAIFVS
-3599 QTRPD
+3599 ETRPD
-3604 TSVVVVT
+3604 TSLVIVT
-3611 ELVDN
+3611 ELKD
-3616 DGKAKAIIA
+3616 AKTGDSRAIVA

-3632 NGDYASL
+3632 NGDWMSL
-3639 VPMNANVLS
+3639 RPMHSNVLS
-3648 SAYGKKKVGKDVE
+3648 SAYGGAKQADPRKLKTGKNGEVFG
-3661 LLYVNTKKASSWE
+3661 LKYVNTEKARAWE
-3674 AATRLQLPFP
+3674 GATRLQLPFARD
-3684 VLPSRVAGQSAVLTE
+3684 VLANATGQSGVLTE
-3699 KDFSMDDKGRVLKG
+3699 KDFSMDDKGKVLKD

-3719 KNVGMTRENGAWEK
+3719 KDVGMTRENGTWEK

-3876 QTLPTLGPNPLGRV
+3876 QTLPTLGPNPLGFGVRPLRV
-3890 VFCRELW
+3890 SPQTLPTRAPSPPF
-3897 HKYGHGQRHNTFCL
+3897 RHEKQIAVRKWC
-3911 PSA
+3911 PGRA